1 MPSTLGP
8 LKRRRFVA
16 AAGFLLMCAS
26 LIAPGKPS
34 AHGGS
39 DHLRGPV
46 TVAEQAAFAEARPAF
61 ERHCLRCHS
70 KDGKKAKAKARAHL
84 DMTRYPFGGHHAG
97 EAGAAIRA
105 ALGVGPNAHKAT
117 MPSDEPGVV
126 KGDELASI
134 LRWADAFDAAHVRA
148 DGSAPE

>member
-1 MPSTLGP
+1 MSPSTQRL
-8 LKRRRFVA
+8 FFAA
-16 AAGFLLMCAS
+16 AAGLSVCAGV
-26 LIAPGKPS
+26 IASGSVS

-39 DHLRGPV
+39 EHLRGPV
-46 TVAEQAAFAEARPAF
+46 TDAERAAFAEARPSF
-61 ERHCLRCHS
+61 EKHCLHCHS

-84 DMTRYPFGGHHAG
+84 DMTGYPFGGHHAG

-105 ALGVGPNAHKAT
+105 ALGVGSTTRKAT

-134 LRWADAFDAAHVRA
+134 LRWADAFDAAHVRV
-148 DGSAPE
+148 DGPTPK